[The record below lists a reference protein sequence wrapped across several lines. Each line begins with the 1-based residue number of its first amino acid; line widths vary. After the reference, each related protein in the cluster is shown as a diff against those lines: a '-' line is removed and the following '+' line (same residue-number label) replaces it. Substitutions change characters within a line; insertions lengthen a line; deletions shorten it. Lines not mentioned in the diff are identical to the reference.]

1 MTTLQQRRNDEVVAL
16 KRELSLH
23 VKLLGGFVAVF
34 WLVHLVS
41 AIGFGGRLVVYGIR
55 PRTLS
60 GLWGLLTMPFLHGN
74 LPHLIGNTVPFV
86 VLGWLVLARSV
97 ARFVLVTLL
106 GMGLGGLGVWLVGA
120 SNSVHVGAS
129 GLVFT
134 YFGHT
139 LLAGWFERRVGSIVL
154 SVLVFF
160 LYGALILG
168 VLPGQCGVSWEGHL
182 FGFAAGAASAWL
194 TSGRAPVGHRARVRA
209 AQSAR

>member
-1 MTTLQQRRNDEVVAL
+1 MTTLEHRPDDDVVAI
-16 KRELSLH
+16 KRELALH
-23 VKLLGGFVAVF
+23 VGVLGGLVAVF
-34 WLVHLVS
+34 WLVHLIG
-41 AIGFGGRLVVYGIR
+41 AIGFGGGLVAHGIR
-55 PRTLS
+55 PRSIS
-60 GLWGLLTMPFLHGN
+60 GLWGLFTMPFLHGN

-86 VLGWLVLARSV
+86 VLGWLVLARSM

-106 GMGLGGLGVWLVGA
+106 GMLLGGLGVWLVGA

-139 LLAGWFERRVGSIVL
+139 LLAGWFERKLGSIVL

-160 LYGALILG
+160 SYGTLILG

-182 FGFAAGAASAWL
+182 FGFAAGGASAWL
-194 TSGRAPVGHRARVRA
+194 TSGRTRVAGKTVRVP
-209 AQSAR
+209 

>member
-1 MTTLQQRRNDEVVAL
+1 MTTLQQRPGDDVVAI
-16 KRELSLH
+16 KRELSVH
-23 VKLLGGFVAVF
+23 VMVLGGFVAAF
-34 WLVHLVS
+34 WLVHLVG
-41 AIGFGGRLVVYGIR
+41 AIGFGGGLIAHGIR

-86 VLGWLVLARSV
+86 VLGWLVLARSM

-106 GMGLGGLGVWLVGA
+106 GMALGGFGVWLVGA

-160 LYGALILG
+160 LYGTLILG
-168 VLPGQCGVSWEGHL
+168 VLPGQCGVSWEGHF
-182 FGFAAGAASAWL
+182 FGFAAGATSAWL
-194 TSGRAPVGHRARVRA
+194 TSGRAPVAGRTVRVP
-209 AQSAR
+209 